1 MGRWNTKL
9 TPQKIEPN
17 PQKIA
22 KLLLLRQDAVAKP
35 DAPKIFKSPS
45 FQYLLPELAPDI
57 PGKD

>member
-9 TPQKIEPN
+9 TPQKIEPY
-17 PQKIA
+17 PQKIE

-45 FQYLLPELAPDI
+45 F
-57 PGKD
+57 